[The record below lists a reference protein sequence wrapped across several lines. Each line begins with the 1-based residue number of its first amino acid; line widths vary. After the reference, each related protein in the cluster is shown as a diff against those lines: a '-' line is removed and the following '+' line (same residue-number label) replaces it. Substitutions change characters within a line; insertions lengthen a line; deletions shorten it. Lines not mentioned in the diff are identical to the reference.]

1 MYEEA
6 RMLFKGETTWLERL
20 FNISIKDDLH
30 PRLMLKEKYKKSTNI
45 VRETATNSNF
55 VTICTL

>member
-30 PRLMLKEKYKKSTNI
+30 PRLMLKEKYKK
-45 VRETATNSNF
+45 VQ
-55 VTICTL
+55 TLLGRQQQTLTL